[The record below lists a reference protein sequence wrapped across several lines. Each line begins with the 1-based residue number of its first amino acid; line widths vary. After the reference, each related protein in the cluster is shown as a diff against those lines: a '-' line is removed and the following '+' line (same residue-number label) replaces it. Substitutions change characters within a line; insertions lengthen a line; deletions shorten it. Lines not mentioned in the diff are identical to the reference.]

1 MPLPAFTAAGDLPP
15 GVHAATLADVVAR
28 LGSGTPDRVAAGRR
42 LAAIFRLALSTRKV
56 RRFVVF
62 GSFVTAKPAPDDVDV
77 FLVMDD
83 DFAVATV
90 GGEAAAV
97 FDHALAHERLGASI
111 FWVRAMAAL
120 GGEQATVEYW
130 QVTRGGGRRGIVE
143 VVEPFV

>member
-1 MPLPAFTAAGDLPP
+1 MSLPNFTASGDLPP
-15 GVHAATLADVVAR
+15 GVHAATLAEVLAQ
-28 LGSGTPDRVAAGRR
+28 LGIGLPERAAAGRR
-42 LAAIFRLALSTRKV
+42 LAAIHRLAFSTGKV

-62 GSFVTAKPAPDDVDV
+62 GSFVTAKPAPGDVDV

-111 FWVRAMAAL
+111 FWVRTLAAL
-120 GGEQATVEYW
+120 GGEQAAVEYW
-130 QVTRGGGRRGIVE
+130 QVTRGGGQRGIVE
-143 VVEPFV
+143 IVEPSA